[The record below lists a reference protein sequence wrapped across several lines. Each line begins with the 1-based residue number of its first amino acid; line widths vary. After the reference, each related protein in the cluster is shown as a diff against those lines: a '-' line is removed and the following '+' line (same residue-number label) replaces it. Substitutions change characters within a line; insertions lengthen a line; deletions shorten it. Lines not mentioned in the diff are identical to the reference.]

1 MGANIFLFFIFN
13 KYAKESCNAAS
24 IGCGPEPQICTLLCH
39 WSCEGRAFR
48 FAFVIYYDPCVIFRI
63 NKYAI
68 FSLVWI
74 PSLRYHRW
82 MYLLSD
88 LWFAFL
94 DCGHDHVTYPSSGK
108 SVRPSQSFHFKLWP
122 DSPFLT
128 LLFLK
133 EMSFR
138 EEGAK
143 TPPASCLFVCFAWFC
158 FLEPQFFIYQRSE
171 MSVQVNNNH
180 TLH

>member
-1 MGANIFLFFIFN
+1 MCCSSADTHLSPGPDRWQPWARAVSPWSGLSGNSPHCFFHLQ
-13 KYAKESCNAAS
+13 AS
-24 IGCGPEPQICTLLCH
+24 WHISAIKSDMLGTHSISLNFAHLC
-39 WSCEGRAFR
+39 
-48 FAFVIYYDPCVIFRI
+48 
-63 NKYAI
+63 
-68 FSLVWI
+68 
-74 PSLRYHRW
+74 
-82 MYLLSD
+82 LLSD